1 MKGEEYMNGR
11 SYINLKAPGE
21 LTFGR
26 VTWRLIA
33 EPSGEAPR
41 GIHGLRAGFS
51 LLECLISLSLG
62 FFILLSSLEIAAGAR
77 KVFFHQKEI
86 QEKELAAGVALEKI
100 REDLTTAGAGLSAIT
115 GIFDFQPFQAGE
127 EKLMLFSAEE
137 KTSLAEDAA
146 AGQNYL
152 LVALKPGLSSLLKKG
167 RELVVYDGNTG
178 GLFSISAVSG
188 NRLTVSPPLSF
199 DFQAGRTEVILLE
212 KIEIY
217 FDRQAGILRRRVNGT
232 TGQPLMEEVSNFNA
246 AYSPQENLVHL
257 SIIFESGGKVHER
270 ELLYY
275 PKNLPK
281 SQAPG
286 N

>member
-1 MKGEEYMNGR
+1 M
-11 SYINLKAPGE
+11 
-21 LTFGR
+21 
-26 VTWRLIA
+26 
-33 EPSGEAPR
+33 
-41 GIHGLRAGFS
+41 
-51 LLECLISLSLG
+51 
-62 FFILLSSLEIAAGAR
+62 
-77 KVFFHQKEI
+77 
-86 QEKELAAGVALEKI
+86 ALEKI
-100 REDLTTAGAGLSAIT
+100 REDLTTAGAGLSVIT
-115 GIFDFQPFQAGE
+115 GTFNFQPFQAGE
-127 EKLMLFSAEE
+127 ENLMLFSAEE

-167 RELVVYDGNTG
+167 RELVVFDGNTG

-188 NRLTVSPPLSF
+188 NRLTVSPPLSS
-199 DFQAGRTEVILLE
+199 DFQAGRTEIILLE

-217 FDRQAGILRRRVNGT
+217 FDRQAGIVRRRVNGT
-232 TGQPLMEEVSNFNA
+232 TGQPLMEEVSHFNV

-257 SIIFESGGKVHER
+257 SITFEFGGKAHER

-281 SQAPG
+281 SQSPG

>member
-1 MKGEEYMNGR
+1 MTR
-11 SYINLKAPGE
+11 
-21 LTFGR
+21 
-26 VTWRLIA
+26 RLIA
-33 EPSGEAPR
+33 EASEDARRRIHSLR
-41 GIHGLRAGFS
+41 GGFS
-51 LLECLISLSLG
+51 LLECLISLSLV

-77 KVFFHQKEI
+77 KVFFRQKEI

-100 REDLTTAGAGLSAIT
+100 REDLTTAGAGLSVIT
-115 GIFDFQPFQAGE
+115 GTFDFLPFQAGE

-137 KTSLAEDAA
+137 QTSLLEDAA

-167 RELVVYDGNTG
+167 RELAVFDGNTG

-188 NRLTVSPPLSF
+188 NCLTVLPPLSF
-199 DFQAGRTEVILLE
+199 DFQAGRTEVILME

-217 FDRQAGILRRRVNGT
+217 FDRQAGIVRRRVNGT
-232 TGQPLMEEVSNFNA
+232 TGQPLMEEVSNFNVT
-246 AYSPQENLVHL
+246 YSPQENLVHL
-257 SIIFESGGKVHER
+257 SITFESGGKLHER